1 MKNLLLFNYNIEVS
15 DLKEEKDGNY
25 SFYND
30 YDKYYFINFQGV
42 KKDIELIY
50 KMLMSMINKFHYIIL
65 NKFNNI
71 FTEYEKRDYILI
83 KVNGPENIE
92 VDMLDILRDNI
103 TIKEGEYSPLLRTNW
118 GNLWENKVDYL
129 EYQVSELGKN
139 HKIVTKSFSY
149 YVGLAENAIEYFN
162 MLKIESVPLSI
173 SRKRI
178 KFPNTIGDYYN
189 PLNII
194 IDYRVRDIASYI
206 KSLFFECQDTNNEIN
221 ILLEKNL
228 LSPLEYNLLFV
239 RLLYPDYYF
248 DDFQRVVE
256 KSESDDILL
265 KYIVLVDDYE
275 QFLRNLYTKLSK
287 KCSLLKIDWLLKK

>member
-275 QFLRNLYTKLSK
+275 QFLRNLYEKLSK